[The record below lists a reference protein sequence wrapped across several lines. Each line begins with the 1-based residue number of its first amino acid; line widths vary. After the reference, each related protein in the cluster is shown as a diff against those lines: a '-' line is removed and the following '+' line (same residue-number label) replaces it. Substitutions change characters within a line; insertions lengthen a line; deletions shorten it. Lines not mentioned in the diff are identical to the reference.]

1 MALPYSILP
10 ARRIAPN
17 TAHSINPIM
26 MAARAARQV
35 PSAQTRA
42 RRLLIP
48 FRPPLYL
55 MLRSRSSPLIYP
67 PTLVDTRMRLQMSA
81 AAE

>member
-10 ARRIAPN
+10 ARRIALN
-17 TAHSINPIM
+17 TAHRINPIM
-26 MAARAARQV
+26 MASRAARQV
-35 PSAQTRA
+35 PSAQTRS
-42 RRLLIP
+42 RRLLIFP
-48 FRPPLYL
+48 AAPYL
-55 MLRSRSSPLIYP
+55 ILRSRSSPLIYP